1 MNTFSRF
8 SKFAFNKIAEIID
21 DSNAVHTYRILGYKT
36 LGMKLILEFH
46 DCEQIHE
53 FDLMLGEYD
62 ESCNLTCEYP
72 NAYIARKIYYTAD
85 YIGDEAYESVRKFS
99 DDFKS
104 YKIDPDTMPKVFNI
118 TMPQ

>member
-21 DSNAVHTYRILGYKT
+21 DSNAVNTYRILGYKT
-36 LGMKLILEFH
+36 LGMKLILEYY

-53 FDLMLGEYD
+53 FNLILGECIEND
-62 ESCNLTCEYP
+62 YP
-72 NAYIARKIYYTAD
+72 NAYIAHKIYYTAD
-85 YIGDEAYESVRKFS
+85 FIGDEYVEQRNNFTRDYEFH
-99 DDFKS
+99 
-104 YKIDPDTMPKVFNI
+104 KIDPDTMAKVFNI